1 MGRYGSSFVITLSI
15 YTLFLAS
22 ILFSSILSFDTQLS
36 SAVDQSDGDITN
48 PIAIPEPLTY
58 NWTEPSLVSTET
70 LNETYHPSQA
80 VDSVGNVHV
89 VWVDE
94 TSILDSDNDSDIFYK
109 YHDVDTEIWS
119 PTELVSINSSYDSFT
134 PEIVID
140 QNDVICVV
148 WTDATPYLRTDDDLD
163 IFVAYKDG
171 VLGSW
176 SEMMQVSTQS
186 TEDSL
191 NPSVA
196 VDSFGS
202 IYVVWE
208 DSTDYLGCGS
218 DLDIFFKVG
227 TINSE
232 FWLMTEVI
240 STESNDDSTDPFIA
254 VDSLR
259 DAHVVWSDHTDFG
272 VSDEDISWK
281 IVHKFRSITTLTWSS
296 LKVLTT
302 SFARTVAV
310 SELGSYVVNN
320 RKPILRIDSNDTVH
334 MAHYAEELYS
344 YIHGIVPPS
353 TKNTLCY
360 TKLDSNWLKQDPEVS
375 PSSSDII
382 RTYFNQFD
390 HPSLLNHKVGVN
402 LNRINSRPAF
412 AVDSQINV
420 HLAFPAKLYFF
431 NMIVV
436 FYDCIFY
443 MQLNSTNHNSVFT
456 LNSTVSSSPTLTTDS
471 IGRINLIWQ
480 DYLYHN
486 DTNTHLDIFH
496 SNCIVAPLA
505 PIILDITQ
513 QNGKV
518 SLHWE
523 GYGYVD
529 SYYIY
534 RDTKLITYLSLEQLS
549 PITHTIQNNYIDS
562 LVAEDRYYYVIMGS
576 NILANGT
583 ISSCHSI
590 EVTLGFIN
598 NFNVD
603 FWTFTSVV
611 GSLSVI
617 STVSIVLN
625 IRIRRK

>member
-1 MGRYGSSFVITLSI
+1 MKYNRIFYI
-15 YTLFLAS
+15 FLTS
-22 ILFSSILSFDTQLS
+22 ILISSILSFDTQLS
-36 SAVDQSDGDITN
+36 SAVDQSDGDLTN
-48 PIAIPEPLTY
+48 PITIPEPLTY
-58 NWTEPSLVSTET
+58 NWSEPSLVSAET

-80 VDSVGNVHV
+80 VDSIGNVHV

-94 TSILDSDNDSDIFYK
+94 TSILNSDNDSDIFYK
-109 YHDVDTEIWS
+109 YLDVNTGIWS
-119 PTELVSINSSYDSFT
+119 SAELISTNSTYDSFT

-148 WTDATPYLRTDDDLD
+148 WTDATPYLRTDEDLD
-163 IFVAYKDG
+163 IFVAYKEG
-171 VLGSW
+171 ILGSW

-202 IYVVWE
+202 IYVVWA

-227 TINSE
+227 SINSE

-240 STESNDDSTDPFIA
+240 STESNGDSIDPFIA

-259 DAHVVWSDHTDFG
+259 DAHVVWADHTDFG
-272 VSDEDISWK
+272 VSDEDVSWK
-281 IVHKFRSITTLTWSS
+281 IVHKFRSISTLIWSS

-302 SFARTVAV
+302 SFDSDIYV
-310 SELGSYVVNN
+310 SEVGSYTVIN
-320 RKPILRIDSNDTVH
+320 RKPILRIDYNDTVH
-334 MAHYAEELYS
+334 LAHYVEELYS
-344 YIHGIVPPS
+344 YVHGIVPPS
-353 TKNTLCY
+353 IRNTLSY
-360 TKLDSNWLKQDPEVS
+360 TKIESSWLKQDPEVS
-375 PSSSDII
+375 PSSTDII
-382 RTYFNQFD
+382 RTYFYQFN
-390 HPSLLNHKVGVN
+390 HPTLLNHKVGVN
-402 LNRINSRPAF
+402 FDRINSRPAF
-412 AVDSQINV
+412 AIDSQFNV

-436 FYDCIFY
+436 FYDCVFY
-443 MQLNSTNHNSVFT
+443 MQLNSANHNLVFT
-456 LNSTVSSSPTLTTDS
+456 LNSTVSSSPTLTTDLR
-471 IGRINLIWQ
+471 GRINLIWQ

-496 SNCIVAPLA
+496 SSCIVAPLA

-518 SLHWE
+518 SLDWE

-534 RDTKLITYLSLEQLS
+534 RDIKLITYFSLEQLS
-549 PITHTIQNNYIDS
+549 AITHTLQNNYIDS

-598 NFNVD
+598 NFNID

-611 GSLSVI
+611 GSLSII
-617 STVSIVLN
+617 SAVSVVLN
-625 IRIRRK
+625 FRLRRK